1 MKRSIIKKTKTTF
14 LALSTL
20 VLLSA
25 CEDQF
30 LVKLDRPET
39 EQKAVAFCII
49 EEGQT
54 EIKCQLTKA
63 NAIFGEPPRYYSN
76 PEITY
81 IEDASIT
88 ISGNGESFE
97 LGYDAVD
104 KIYKVNVPPSYL
116 EKLKEYTLLI
126 NSPSEG
132 ILTSSTTIPE
142 LGVNNID
149 LSVDSI
155 FIDNGYWEYEEYLPK
170 VVFTDDLGEGDIY
183 NLRALCSFDTAF
195 QGYNQ
200 VGFEVPYIVDETK
213 DGSQMERIG
222 RLYKYEDHN
231 YLKFNVVLQKVTKDY
246 MLYHQ
251 SVQGSAFY
259 YEDDPFSEPVISYS
273 NIEGGLGLFA
283 GVAVKQFSFLI
294 D

>member
-1 MKRSIIKKTKTTF
+1 MKRSITTLKNSILAISL
-14 LALSTL
+14 LALFS
-20 VLLSA
+20 S

-54 EIKCQLTKA
+54 EVKCQFTKA
-63 NAIFGEPPRYYSN
+63 DAIFGEPPTYYYN
-76 PEITY
+76 PNVNY
-81 IEDASIT
+81 IEDATIT
-88 ISGNGESFE
+88 ISGNGQSYELSF
-97 LGYDAVD
+97 DAVD
-104 KIYKVNVPPSYL
+104 DLYKANVPADFL
-116 EKLKEYTLLI
+116 VKHKEYQLVI

-132 ILTSSTTIPE
+132 VLTSTTTIPE
-142 LGVNNID
+142 LNVNQID
-149 LSVDSI
+149 LTVDSI

-170 VVFTDDLGEGDIY
+170 VRFTDDPGEGDIY
-183 NLRALCSFDTAF
+183 NLRAQCSFDTTF
-195 QGYNQ
+195 QTYDQ
-200 VGFEVPYIVDETK
+200 VGFEVPYILDETK
-213 DGSQMERIG
+213 DGTVLERIG
-222 RLYKYEDHN
+222 RLYKYQDHN

-251 SVQGSAFY
+251 SVNGSAYY

-273 NIEGGLGLFA
+273 NIDGGLGLFS
-283 GVAVKQFSFLI
+283 GVAKKQFSYLV